1 MLQPDPCFRFPG
13 GQLNTDSDLLPGHN
27 TGFRIKS
34 ICFGQAVAQALQLD
48 HDAKVE
54 LEPEEETYVKDLL
67 EQHMELVQVSV

>member
-1 MLQPDPCFRFPG
+1 M
-13 GQLNTDSDLLPGHN
+13 
-27 TGFRIKS
+27 RIQICVQATTPVLDKA

-67 EQHMELVQVSV
+67 EQHMELVQVGV